1 MPILSTSPSTPPS
14 ASAVASPLDRARRKA
29 YWRLIPLLFIAYVI
43 AFVDR
48 ANVAFAK
55 LTMVKDL
62 PGFDNSV
69 IGFGAGVFFLGYFLL
84 EIPGSLIVE
93 RWSARLWISRI
104 MITWGIMAAMT
115 AFVHVRIPGFTHAAE
130 FIKDAIVAGFRPLA
144 GIDVSGLLWM
154 ATLARDLVKELDG
167 PNGLSIFQFYL
178 VRFLLGLAEAGFFP
192 GVVVYLSHWFPARDR
207 GRALALFFVATPV
220 AQIIGPLLSALM
232 LKIGTT
238 EMVNGVAVSH
248 PLVLGLTG
256 WQWIYIVWGLP
267 AVVIGLVILVMLPD
281 RPHQA
286 RWLKPEERDALTAE
300 LASEKAAAKQHHS
313 MWAGLKHP
321 KVLALSFA
329 YFCTVTGSYGVVF
342 FLPSILDSWYNL
354 KYSQLAWLT
363 TLPALMALV
372 GQLFVGWNSD
382 RTKERRWHTVLPI
395 LIGAA
400 AIAVAPLTRGNLPLT
415 IICFMLALGGLKAY
429 LPAFWT
435 LPYVFLTSSAAAA
448 SIGLINSVG
457 NLGGQL
463 GPYVLGKVE
472 HVTGSYVGGLYFLSC
487 SMMVCALIVF
497 FLGLGRKAA

>member
-1 MPILSTSPSTPPS
+1 MTPTPTPLK
-14 ASAVASPLDRARRKA
+14 SPLDRARAKA
-29 YWRLIPLLFIAYVI
+29 YWHLLPILFLAYVI

-69 IGFGAGVFFLGYFLL
+69 IGFGAGIFFIGYFLL
-84 EIPGSLIVE
+84 EIPGSVIVE

-115 AFVHVRIPGFTHAAE
+115 AFVHVRIPGFTHVSE
-130 FIKDAIVAGFRPLA
+130 LIKSGVVAGFRPLA
-144 GIDVSGLLWM
+144 GIDAEGLAWLG
-154 ATLARDLVKELDG
+154 TLSRDLVKELDG
-167 PNGLSIFQFYL
+167 PNGMSIFQFYL

-192 GVVVYLSHWFPARDR
+192 GVVVFLSHWFPARDR
-207 GRALALFFVATPV
+207 ARALALFFMATPV
-220 AQIIGPLLSALM
+220 AQIVGPLLSAMM
-232 LKIGTT
+232 LKIGMT
-238 EMVNGVAVSH
+238 ETVNGVSVTH
-248 PLVLGLTG
+248 PLVMGMKG
-256 WQWIYIVWGLP
+256 WQWVYVAWGIP
-267 AVVIGLVILVMLPD
+267 AVILGVVILFILPD
-281 RPHQA
+281 KPHKA
-286 RWLKPEERDALTAE
+286 RWLKPDEREALEAE
-300 LASEKAAAKQHHS
+300 LASDKAKSKSHVS

-342 FLPSILDSWYNL
+342 FLPSILDSWYSL
-354 KYSQLAWLT
+354 KYSQLAWLS
-363 TLPALMALV
+363 TLPALMALA

-395 LIGAA
+395 VIGAA
-400 AIAVAPLTRGNLPLT
+400 AIAVAPFTRGNLTLT

-448 SIGLINSVG
+448 SIGMINSVG

-472 HVTGSYVGGLYFLSC
+472 HVTGSYVGGLYFLAG
-487 SMMVCALIVF
+487 SMMVCATIVF
-497 FLGLGRKAA
+497 FLGLGGKEKPPAS